1 MFERGWHKIKDN
13 HSSSIA
19 MQSLYLSGDLNLY
32 GLYMLLYD
40 VTMQSNGE
48 ISSKDFKFYCKH
60 RAKLEDSKSDEFIA
74 CCIEHE
80 VLTVSDD
87 GNMYYLPE
95 VQACLRDAE
104 EARQRRLQNSSL
116 GGQHSALRR
125 AEASNQDNN
134 NVPNSSMQASMQRQN
149 YWPNIGH

>member
-1 MFERGWHKIKDN
+1 MFERGWHKIKDS
-13 HSSSIA
+13 HSTSIA
-19 MQSLYLSGDLNLY
+19 MQSLEYLSENLNLY

-48 ISSKDFKFYCKH
+48 ISSKDFRFYCKH
-60 RAKLEDSKSDEFIA
+60 RAKLVDSKIDEFVA
-74 CCIEHE
+74 CCIDHE

-116 GGQHSALRR
+116 GGQHSAQRR
-125 AEASNQDNN
+125 AEASNQDNAMA
-134 NVPNSSMQASMQRQN
+134 PNTSTQASLQRQN
-149 YWPNIGH
+149 YWPTI